1 MRPKGVEVLSNA
13 ALAAT
18 SIVCVACPT
27 ARVKS
32 TRAAGRTWSSIFVF
46 TMVSN
51 PANATL
57 RIPDFTGHIP
67 TSLGIRYGKRDA
79 QQSDE

>member
-1 MRPKGVEVLSNA
+1 
-13 ALAAT
+13 
-18 SIVCVACPT
+18 
-27 ARVKS
+27 
-32 TRAAGRTWSSIFVF
+32 
-46 TMVSN
+46 MVSN